1 MVQNKLVIG
10 GFATLVMLLTIGAGL
25 LSTSA
30 LNATTGTTLQ
40 TDAPE
45 APVEVSKIASEAF
58 DAIVNE
64 ADASTD
70 ESHADVTIDTAD
82 AQAEVAEQLVI
93 ANAAD
98 AATDQ
103 HSATAASD
111 ETDAE
116 AAAAEQAAISDA
128 NQADAATDQHTGTI
142 SEDIDTPDETL
153 ANVDD
158 SSTDQSHANLS
169 IDETDAEAAAAE
181 QAAIADANQADA
193 TTDQHTGIISEDIDT
208 PDETL
213 ANAADSATDQSHGGN

>member
-70 ESHADVTIDTAD
+70 ESHADVTIDTTD

-93 ANAAD
+93 ANGADAATDQHSATVSDDIDTSDDTIADTHVAD

-103 HSATAASD
+103 HSATASSD
-111 ETDAE
+111 DTDAVV
-116 AAAAEQAAISDA
+116 AAAEQAAISDA
-128 NQADAATDQHTGTI
+128 NQADAA
-142 SEDIDTPDETL
+142 
-153 ANVDD
+153 
-158 SSTDQSHANLS
+158 
-169 IDETDAEAAAAE
+169 
-181 QAAIADANQADA
+181 
-193 TTDQHTGIISEDIDT
+193 TDQHTGIISEDIDT